1 MSAPRDT
8 AKADEIKR
16 RFGLGQTKAQI
27 KRETGYARETID
39 RAWSELEF
47 KDGLPDGFTV
57 NATSTLIDA
66 QGQVLQRWVKARRD
80 AAGDIA
86 VDAIRTVFDEYR
98 GKAAVAPA
106 PKKLQDAD
114 LLTVYNI
121 ADHHLGLYAWAAETG
136 ADYDLAIGE
145 RVLLDAMRSL
155 VSQAPN
161 SEVAIILQ
169 LGDFLH
175 ADNSENRTLRS
186 GNVLDVDTRYA
197 KVLQVG
203 VKLMIECVEQ
213 ALKRHST
220 VIVRN
225 LPGNHDLH
233 SALAL
238 SIALSCFFANN
249 PRVTV
254 DLDPSKFFFYRF
266 GKVMIAATHGDTVKL
281 PKFPGLMA
289 AYQPAMWGAT
299 SYRYGYTGHIHH
311 QRSVEENGAVCE
323 AFRTLAGKDAFHHA
337 GGYSSGRS
345 MVAITHHRDRGEFLR
360 STVTIPHAA
369 TDAA

>member
-1 MSAPRDT
+1 MPSHIS
-8 AKADEIKR
+8 DEKR
-16 RFGLGQTKAQI
+16 RQIDQDILDGYRTNDIVRRQSTTKETVRAR
-27 KRETGYARETID
+27 REK
-39 RAWSELEF
+39 LEF
-47 KDGLPDGFTV
+47 QEGAPDGFSV

-66 QGQVLQRWVKARRD
+66 GGKVIQRWVKAKKD
-80 AAGDIA
+80 PVEDTLD
-86 VDAIRTVFDEYR
+86 VIRTAFDEYR
-98 GKAAVAPA
+98 GRASIVPA
-106 PKKLQDAD
+106 PKKAKDAD

-145 RVLLDAMRSL
+145 RVLLDAMGAL
-155 VSQAPN
+155 VKQAPH
-161 SEVAIILQ
+161 SETAIILQ

-186 GNVLDVDTRYA
+186 GNSLDVDSRYA

-203 VKLMIECVEQ
+203 VKLLIAATTQ
-213 ALKRHST
+213 ALLKHSK

-225 LPGNHDLH
+225 LPGNHDPH

-238 SIALSCFFANN
+238 SIALSCFFDGN

-254 DLDPSKFFFYRF
+254 DLDPSKFFFHQF

-281 PKFPGLMA
+281 AKFPGVMA
-289 AYQPAMWGAT
+289 AYQPVMWGQT

-311 QRSVEENGAVCE
+311 QRSVEENGATCE
-323 AFRTLAGKDAFHHA
+323 AFRTLAGKDAYHHA
-337 GGYSSGRS
+337 GGYSSGRG
-345 MVAITHHRDRGEFLR
+345 MVAITHHKERGEFIR
-360 STVTIPHAA
+360 HTVTANLEAA
-369 TDAA
+369 